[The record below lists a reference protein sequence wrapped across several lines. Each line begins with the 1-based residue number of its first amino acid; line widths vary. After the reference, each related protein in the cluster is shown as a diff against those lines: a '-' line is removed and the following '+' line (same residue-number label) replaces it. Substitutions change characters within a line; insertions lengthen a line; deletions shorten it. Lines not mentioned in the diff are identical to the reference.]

1 MNTKLCILLLC
12 VCPILGFARQS
23 SYFPK
28 PQVDKRVELM
38 SIVFRLA
45 GNGEYSDNAFKLY
58 TDKIYSWFAPYKEHE
73 LIQLATRLRNERGV
87 SYDAVM
93 GLAVR
98 LDDRLNLS
106 DTARLDARWDRAEL
120 KEFVNLLKKFKKE
133 TNFDE
138 FYAQNQELYT
148 EASHRF
154 LPIYNELDL
163 EWYRNFYGQEPKESY
178 IIINS
183 MSNGSSNYGASVDGK
198 DGHRNVYAIMGSWSV
213 DSVGMIHYPR
223 NAYFPTLL
231 HEFNHSFVNHL
242 IDANRDSLRASGE
255 QIISLVRDQMRQQAY
270 GAWQT
275 VLSESLVRAAVVIYM
290 KDHNFL
296 AGQIEQ
302 EISMQKRRGFVWIG
316 KLVNELE
323 SYAAQRSLYP
333 TLESYMPRLV
343 EAHAGFAQYTAN
355 YDSLRPKVTSISEFS
370 NDDTTVR
377 PDMKTITINFDR
389 PLVGRGYSFNYGAL
403 GQSAMPKIKNV
414 SYVNDNRSVIIEVEL
429 EPERQYQMVLLGLSF
444 RTPDGDGMKPYAISF
459 KTVK

>member
-1 MNTKLCILLLC
+1 MKTKLCILLLC
-12 VCPILGFARQS
+12 AYSILGFAQQNS
-23 SYFPK
+23 HCPK
-28 PQVDKRVELM
+28 PQVDKQVELM

-45 GNGEYSDNAFKLY
+45 GNREYNDNSFKLY
-58 TDKIYSWFAPYKEHE
+58 TDKIHSWFAPYKEHE
-73 LIQLATRLRNERGV
+73 LIQLATKLRNERGV

-106 DTARLDARWDRAEL
+106 DTARIDTRWDRTKL

-133 TNFDE
+133 TEFDK
-138 FYAQNQELYT
+138 FYAQNLALYT
-148 EASHRF
+148 EASRRF
-154 LPIYNELDL
+154 LPIYDELDL

-183 MSNGSSNYGASVDGK
+183 MSNGGGNYGASVDGK

-223 NAYFPTLL
+223 NAYFPILL

-242 IDANRDSLRASGE
+242 IEANLDSLRASGE
-255 QIISLVRDQMRQQAY
+255 QIIALVGEQMRRQAY

-275 VLSESLVRAAVVIYM
+275 VFSESLVRAAVIIYM

-302 EISMQKRRGFVWIG
+302 EISMQKSRGFVWIG

-323 SYAAQRSLYP
+323 TYADQRSEYP

-343 EAHAGFAQYTAN
+343 EAHAGFAQYTAT

-370 NDDTTVR
+370 NGDTTVR
-377 PDMKTITINFDR
+377 SDIKSITIHFDR

-403 GQSAMPKIKNV
+403 GQDAMPTIKSV
-414 SYVNDNRSVIIEVEL
+414 SYANDNSSVIVEVEL
-429 EPERQYQMVLLGLSF
+429 KPECHYQMVLLGLSF
-444 RTPDGDGMKPYAISF
+444 RTPDGDGMKPYEISF